1 MMTTLP
7 PYALL
12 RLPRVLELRG
22 VGKTKHYDDIEA
34 GLFTRGVDLGHI
46 VVWPEGEIR
55 ALNLACI
62 AGKPG
67 DEIRA
72 LVLELESARAQAA

>member
-12 RLPRVLELRG
+12 RLSKVLELRG
-22 VGKTKHYDDIEA
+22 VARSTHYKDIKD
-34 GLFTRGVDLGHI
+34 GLFTHGVYLGGV
-46 VVWPEGEIR
+46 VVWPENEVR

>member
-1 MMTTLP
+1 MKNTLP

-12 RLPRVLELRG
+12 RRDRVLELRG
-22 VGKTKHYDDIEA
+22 VGRATHYKDIKD
-34 GLFTRGVDLGHI
+34 GLFTHGVDLGG
-46 VVWPEGEIR
+46 VVAWPESEVR
-55 ALNLACI
+55 ALNLARI
-62 AGKPG
+62 AGKSD